1 MGAAMHDAPRQI
13 PLNLEYQPGYN
24 REDLIVTA
32 SNRAAV
38 DLIDRWPNWLSPV
51 TILAGPTGAGKTHL
65 AEIWRSGTDALLVDP
80 SNITEE
86 AVNSAA
92 ERPVLID
99 NIGAEAF
106 DETGLFHLINSV
118 GQHAAQGPG
127 PSLLMTSRLWPANW
141 NVKLPD
147 LASRLKAATVV
158 EIAEPDDMLLSGV
171 IHKLFADR
179 QVSVEP
185 HVVSY
190 LVSRMERSLLS
201 AIQIVDRLDR
211 AALEQK
217 SRITR
222 ALAAQIL
229 ADMGQAG

>member
-1 MGAAMHDAPRQI
+1 MDVMSEAPRQI
-13 PLNLEYQPGYN
+13 PLNLEHQPGYD
-24 REDLIVTA
+24 RDDLIVTP

-38 DLIDRWPNWLSPV
+38 ELVDRWPNWRTPV
-51 TILAGPTGAGKTHL
+51 VVLAGPTGAGKTHL
-65 AEIWRSGTDALLVDP
+65 AEVWRAATDALLVHP
-80 SNITEE
+80 KAIAAETV
-86 AVNSAA
+86 AGAA

-99 NIGAEAF
+99 DIGDELF

-118 GQHAAQGPG
+118 RQHAAQGPG
-127 PSLLMTSRLWPANW
+127 PSLLMTSRHRPASW
-141 NVKLPD
+141 KVKLPD

-158 EIAEPDDMLLSGV
+158 EIAEPDDLLLSGV

-201 AIQIVDRLDR
+201 AIQLVDRLDR

-217 SRITR
+217 TRITR
-222 ALAAQIL
+222 TLAAQVL
-229 ADMGQAG
+229 SQTDDGRQ

>member
-1 MGAAMHDAPRQI
+1 MKPRQI
-13 PLNLEYQPGYN
+13 PLNLEHQPGYH
-24 REDLIVTA
+24 REDLIVTS

-38 DLIDRWPNWLSPV
+38 ELVDRWPNWLTPV
-51 TILAGPTGAGKTHL
+51 VILAGPTGAGKTHL
-65 AEIWRSGTDALLVDP
+65 AEVWRSATDALLVDP
-80 SNITEE
+80 NAITDE
-86 AVNSAA
+86 AVTGTA

-99 NIGAEAF
+99 DIGGEPF

-118 GQHAAQGPG
+118 RQNAAQGPG
-127 PSLLMTSRLWPANW
+127 PSLLITSHHRPANW

-158 EIAEPDDMLLSGV
+158 EISEPDDMLLSGV

-201 AIQIVDRLDR
+201 AIRLVDWLDR

-217 SRITR
+217 TRITR
-222 ALAAQIL
+222 TLAAQIL
-229 ADMGQAG
+229 SKMDDGNE